1 MSTLFCDFYL
11 CSLRTLF
18 GRQRFSLFKPSPPRK
33 TVFSYVKFSLPSVCR
48 AEKSLPLCPFPS
60 PLSCPVVLL
69 LNCCL
74 GFFFVCLFYF
84 LNKLI
89 NDKVVSLRCLH
100 KSSISCV
107 YSFLC
112 KILKDYDDIYK
123 WLLWLNSVIK
133 SIRIWGK
140 GRILRETLS
149 GSESTVSSIVNIVN
163 QHGTF

>member
-1 MSTLFCDFYL
+1 MNFICVAYTHCFDK
-11 CSLRTLF
+11 
-18 GRQRFSLFKPSPPRK
+18 GRQRFGLFKPSPPWK
-33 TVFSYVKFSLPSVCR
+33 TVFSYVKFSLHSVCR
-48 AEKSLPLCPFPS
+48 AEKSLPLRPALSLSILPS
-60 PLSCPVVLL
+60 GTSTKLLSC
-69 LNCCL
+69 
-74 GFFFVCLFYF
+74 FFFFCLFYF

-133 SIRIWGK
+133 NIRIWGK
-140 GRILRETLS
+140 GRILRPFLAVNPLS
-149 GSESTVSSIVNIVN
+149 PL
-163 QHGTF
+163 